1 MSKLPN
7 KISTAE
13 YREFIKTGEFK
24 DIASPAARKRKVIEL
39 KPLDFELSDNEIYLP
54 GEVYSSKNSKQ
65 IWMKS
70 VKANKTYWSYK
81 NKPVLP
87 FITDSNAVKRYK
99 KECAIHYAK
108 NAQKFIKLIKN
119 KSYPIDV
126 EFLFLRATKRI
137 WDFNNMSQ
145 VVQDMMKSHGWIED
159 DCSDVLLVYPPRKPK
174 TYIIS
179 KFSPGVI
186 IKVL

>member
-1 MSKLPN
+1 MNKVPDKMSA
-7 KISTAE
+7 AE
-13 YREFIKTGEFK
+13 YCEFNKTGNILTK
-24 DIASPAARKRKVIEL
+24 TTLKKKRKVIEL

-70 VKANKTYWSYK
+70 VEANKTYWSYK

-108 NAQKFIKLIKN
+108 NAQKFIKLIDR
-119 KSYPIDV
+119 KS
-126 EFLFLRATKRI
+126 
-137 WDFNNMSQ
+137 
-145 VVQDMMKSHGWIED
+145 VV
-159 DCSDVLLVYPPRKPK
+159 
-174 TYIIS
+174 
-179 KFSPGVI
+179 
-186 IKVL
+186 